1 MTTVSVDLGGTNI
14 KAALISDGAIVDSVS
29 IPSRRGDGI
38 APVLSLIEPA
48 VEQWRKRENVDAIGV
63 AFPGLV
69 DPVRK
74 RVVSREG
81 KYEDAWRFDG
91 WARDRFGVPLVLEND
106 ALAAAVGE
114 HASGA
119 AKGVDDFVLL
129 ILGTGIGAAAF
140 MDGKPVRG
148 RHFQAGITMGH
159 TPRGGDRPCACCG
172 GAGCSESRASTWA
185 LADMIAKSPIDSP
198 LKNERD
204 PDFKLLKEY
213 CEKKDALAVSLFDE
227 CVSVWADVILTL
239 VYAYDPELVVLS
251 GGVLKWGS
259 ALSDRI
265 ENEVLERAWTSWG
278 KLRFATASD
287 PDASV
292 LLGLYDLNNKGLS
305 V

>member
-1 MTTVSVDLGGTNI
+1 MTTVSVDLGGTNV
-14 KAALISDGAIVDSVS
+14 KAALITDGAIVDSVS

-38 APVLSLIEPA
+38 APALSLIEPA
-48 VEQWRKRENVDAIGV
+48 VSQWQNKADVDAIGV

-69 DPVRK
+69 DPVK
-74 RVVSREG
+74 KKVISREG
-81 KYEDAWRFDG
+81 KYEDAWLFDPEG
-91 WARDRFGVPLVLEND
+91 WARDRFGLPLVLEND

-114 HASGA
+114 HAFGA
-119 AKGVDDFVLL
+119 AKGTDDFVLL

-185 LADMIAKSPIDSP
+185 LADMIAKSTIDSP
-198 LKNERD
+198 LKKERD

-227 CVSVWADVILTL
+227 CVSVWVDIILTL

-251 GGVLKWGS
+251 GGVLKWGNE
-259 ALSDRI
+259 LFDRI
-265 ENEVLERAWTSWG
+265 KKGVLEKAWTEWG
-278 KLRFATASD
+278 ALRFASASD

-292 LLGLYDLNNKGLS
+292 LLGLADLIR
-305 V
+305 